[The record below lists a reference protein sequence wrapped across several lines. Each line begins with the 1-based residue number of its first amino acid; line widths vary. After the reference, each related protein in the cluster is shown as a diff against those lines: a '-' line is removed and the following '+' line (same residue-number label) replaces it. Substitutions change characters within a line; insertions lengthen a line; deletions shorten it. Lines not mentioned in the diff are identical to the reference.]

1 MILASGAVL
10 EHALAATS
18 GSAQR
23 TCARYLPVDERIL
36 IGDGLREGSTMTRI
50 AADLGRSTST
60 ITREVHRN
68 SDERGAYRPFAAHSP
83 WPRPTNENTN
93 GVLRDHLQKGTGL
106 ATHSAKRLREV
117 QDELN
122 NRLRKCLN
130 WETPPTASCDYS
142 QTIRKPELRL
152 SLEFACPQVGPD

>member
-1 MILASGAVL
+1 MNRRTGMRWRLGRRVILASGAVL

-68 SDERGAYRPFAAHSP
+68 SDESGAYRPFAAHSRALGRL
-83 WPRPTNENTN
+83 PRPRQRRLSKDGPFAAWCRAGSTN
-93 GVLRDHLQKGTGL
+93 GGAR
-106 ATHSAKRLREV
+106 SRS
-117 QDELN
+117 
-122 NRLRKCLN
+122 
-130 WETPPTASCDYS
+130 PT
-142 QTIRKPELRL
+142 R
-152 SLEFACPQVGPD
+152 